1 MTLRRTL
8 RISSDFEHH
17 YIYRYIII
25 DCVGILNYYV
35 VVAGCCETLCH
46 LRYLY
51 HPNTKEKYNSLVLFY
66 ILVRTNLPLFHW
78 KPLLFGT
85 LYKDSGPCMV
95 ILCSQFTNY
104 QQKMNDYES
113 IYNFRYRID
122 HRICIVLCDHN
133 NNGFK
138 CEIQER
144 RRT

>member
-66 ILVRTNLPLFHW
+66 ILVRTIYHYSI
-78 KPLLFGT
+78 GT
-85 LYKDSGPCMV
+85 PCYLELYIK
-95 ILCSQFTNY
+95 
-104 QQKMNDYES
+104 
-113 IYNFRYRID
+113 
-122 HRICIVLCDHN
+122 IVGHAW
-133 NNGFK
+133 
-138 CEIQER
+138 
-144 RRT
+144 

>member
-51 HPNTKEKYNSLVLFY
+51 HSNTKENSILWFYSLFSLEPILYYRLEKACYWELY
-66 ILVRTNLPLFHW
+66 I
-78 KPLLFGT
+78 K
-85 LYKDSGPCMV
+85 
-95 ILCSQFTNY
+95 
-104 QQKMNDYES
+104 
-113 IYNFRYRID
+113 
-122 HRICIVLCDHN
+122 IVDCT
-133 NNGFK
+133 G
-138 CEIQER
+138 
-144 RRT
+144 